1 LTWGGI
7 IPVGGM
13 AFDAINAIW
22 YAAEGDWTNF
32 GWSGLALIPGV
43 GYFSQG
49 VKYGVKAINRL
60 DDASDLI
67 KVAKSA
73 GKQFKVDK
81 IGLQMFAKGAGK
93 KVDILSNKKLT
104 NQTGKVNNYESAT
117 KGFDAAKADFN
128 ALKPSDVKTYPNGTI
143 VGKLPDG
150 TTINVRPS
158 SSEGYLTVEIY
169 NPTTGTSTKIRY

>member
-43 GYFSQG
+43 RYFSQG

-81 IGLQMFAKGAGK
+81 IDLQKFAKG
-93 KVDILSNKKLT
+93 
-104 NQTGKVNNYESAT
+104 TGKVNADGLPINNILNFRT
-117 KGFDAAKADFN
+117 KKMP
-128 ALKPSDVKTYPNGTI
+128 L
-143 VGKLPDG
+143 
-150 TTINVRPS
+150 
-158 SSEGYLTVEIY
+158 
-169 NPTTGTSTKIRY
+169 NP